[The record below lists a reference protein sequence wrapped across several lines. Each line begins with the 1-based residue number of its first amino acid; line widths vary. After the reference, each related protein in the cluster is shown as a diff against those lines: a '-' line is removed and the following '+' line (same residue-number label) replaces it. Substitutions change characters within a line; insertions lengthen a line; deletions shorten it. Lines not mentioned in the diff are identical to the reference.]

1 MDTRTPVVIRSYILL
16 TLTAFIWG
24 FAFSAQRIG
33 GENLGPFSFN
43 AIRFTLGGLSI
54 MPLAL
59 KNRTSIARA
68 SASATGAPTTAS
80 SARANHSPQSL
91 LILGSIAC
99 GIILFAGAS
108 FQQVGL
114 IWTEA
119 GKAAFLTGLYIIL
132 IPLVGLIAGKKQPW
146 TLGLGAILG
155 AAGLYFLSVG
165 ASFGISIGDSL
176 EILSAVCWTFHILL
190 LGFLALRF
198 NAIIIS
204 CIQNIV
210 CAFLSLIVAFFAES
224 FSLSTI
230 TTAFTPGPQGALIPI
245 LFAGIVSI
253 GIAYTMQIAGQK
265 HVSPGPASLVMSLE
279 TVFAALGGWLI
290 LGETMSGRAIFGAI
304 LMLGGMVVAQIAP
317 SRKATSSNK

>member
-1 MDTRTPVVIRSYILL
+1 MNTRTPVVIRSYILL
-16 TLTAFIWG
+16 IVTAFIWG

-33 GENLGPFSFN
+33 GETLGSFSFN
-43 AIRFTLGGLSI
+43 AIRFALGGLSI
-54 MPLAL
+54 LPLAL
-59 KNRTSIARA
+59 KNHTNKTRTPAIPNH
-68 SASATGAPTTAS
+68 APQT
-80 SARANHSPQSL
+80 L

-108 FQQVGL
+108 LQQIGL

-146 TLGLGAILG
+146 TLALGAFLG

-165 ASFGISIGDSL
+165 ASFGISFGDTL

-190 LGFLALRF
+190 LGFLAKRF
-198 NAIIIS
+198 NAVVIS

-210 CAFLSLIVAFFAES
+210 CAILSLITALIVEGFT
-224 FSLSTI
+224 LSTI
-230 TTAFTPGPQGALIPI
+230 AIAFTPSPQGILIPI
-245 LFAGIVSI
+245 LFTGIASI

-265 HVSPGPASLVMSLE
+265 HVPAGPASLVMSLE

-290 LGETMSGRAIFGAI
+290 LGETMSLRALFGAA
-304 LMLGGMVVAQIAP
+304 LMLSGMIVAQIKP
-317 SRKATSSNK
+317 SKKITSSRK